1 MSDNNQTKQSRD
13 PANWA
18 VPVDTMDV
26 HDIPN
31 SAINLNVQGKKP
43 MSPLQGFGQLWQK
56 TYRIRLEGITITP
69 QEVIKEWK
77 AHFPDF
83 WPKGNNFY
91 GPLQGVKPGEVA
103 VLNLAMPGGA
113 KLSTGIRVIY
123 ADEESFSF
131 MTPQGHMFAGMN
143 TFSAFDD
150 NGVTVI
156 QIQALVRAG
165 DPIFEMSFRLKF
177 GHKAEDAFWHDTLRN
192 MARHFG
198 SDNQEPTQT
207 NICVDK
213 KVQWSEAKNVWHNA
227 MIRTAIYMPVHFT
240 KRMFNKE

>member
-1 MSDNNQTKQSRD
+1 MSEVKQTKEERNE
-13 PANWA
+13 ANWA
-18 VPVDTMDV
+18 KPVDTMDV

-31 SAINLNVQGKKP
+31 QAINLNVQGKKP

-56 TYRIRLEGITITP
+56 TYRIRLEGITIAP

-91 GPLQGVKPGEVA
+91 GPLTGVKPGEVA

-123 ADEESFSF
+123 ADDESFSF

-150 NGVTVI
+150 DGVTVI

-165 DPIFEMSFRLKF
+165 DPIYEMSFRLKF
-177 GHKAEDAFWHDTLRN
+177 GHKQEDAFWFETLN
-192 MARHFG
+192 NLARHFG
-198 SDNQEPTQT
+198 STNQQPTQT
-207 NICVDK
+207 NVCVDK
-213 KVQWSEAKNVWHNA
+213 KVQWSEAKNIWYNA
-227 MIRTAIYMPVHFT
+227 MIRTVIYMPVHLT
-240 KRMFNKE
+240 KQVFNRG